1 MSNEMSWHASASRIK
16 GYLTRPEIKNKLPT
30 RLQLEGALTDGR
42 ATAQS
47 LKEWAGQKIKR
58 GFSYDDTTDEQK
70 VWLFPGWATRRYRK
84 AVGAE
89 LEGLY

>member
-1 MSNEMSWHASASRIK
+1 MSWHAIASSRIK
-16 GYLTRPEIKNKLPT
+16 GYLARPEVKNKI
-30 RLQLEGALTDGR
+30 EGALTDGR